1 MQTID
6 LKKSHKEMNTR
17 TLFVIIA
24 LAFFSC
30 NPDKN
35 TQIDQ
40 STVTFKTSSSSKL
53 YFKNI
58 RQSYYDFEEME
69 VAKLEIFRLKKREQT
84 EERPVINISIVN
96 NWRYDEAYILL
107 EPNALIQQNSLKLR
121 WTNNESMESDTISF
135 AQGNKSEILKFAD
148 LVYQQI
154 QNKSSFE
161 IESNSIWLPFMDE
174 TPEREAFRITMFDYY
189 KLVQRL

>member
-1 MQTID
+1 
-6 LKKSHKEMNTR
+6 MNTR
-17 TLFVIIA
+17 TLFVVIT

-35 TQIDQ
+35 TPIDQ
-40 STVTFKTSSSSKL
+40 SKVTFKTSSSSKL

-69 VAKLEIFRLKKREQT
+69 MAKLEIFRLKKREQT
-84 EERPVINISIVN
+84 EEHAVINISIVN

-107 EPNALIQQNSLKLR
+107 EPNALIQQDSLKLR
-121 WTNNESMESDTISF
+121 WTNKESRESDTISY

-161 IESNSIWLPFMDE
+161 IKSNSIWLPFMDA
-174 TPEREAFRITMFDYY
+174 TLEREAFRITMFDYY